1 MHADHVVVEFCLS
14 LALAGVS
21 VSAWATPP
29 LKSAANSGD
38 AFAGSAALSETERRA
53 DIRRAL
59 HARDERYLRVE
70 TGQVVERRALS
81 LEERRALRLE
91 LDAAVRDAYG
101 RQRASKAGLVEREH
115 LAGD

>member
-14 LALAGVS
+14 LALAGAS
-21 VSAWATPP
+21 VAAWASPP
-29 LKSAANSGD
+29 LQSAGSPGD
-38 AFAGSAALSETERRA
+38 AFGGSAALSETDRRA

-70 TGQVVERRALS
+70 TGQIVERRALS

-101 RQRASKAGLVEREH
+101 RQRAARAGLIEREH